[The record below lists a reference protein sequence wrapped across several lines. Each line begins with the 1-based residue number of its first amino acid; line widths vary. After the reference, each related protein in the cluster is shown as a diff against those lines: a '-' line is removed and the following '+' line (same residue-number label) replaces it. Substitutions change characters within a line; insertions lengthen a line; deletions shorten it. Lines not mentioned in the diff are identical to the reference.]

1 METKASFRLAVSSA
15 VSVATNEE
23 TFIMADKTNQ
33 LVNWFVLS
41 AMFTNQLVNW
51 FVVSGLGMM

>member
-33 LVNWFVLS
+33 L
-41 AMFTNQLVNW
+41 LVCGFWTGNDVEY
-51 FVVSGLGMM
+51 VVHYQRIEN